1 MRPTILDAISCG
13 VQAVPVPL
21 YQPSTVQLPQ
31 FYMSCFPD
39 LNIFPIVTF
48 MYLSINQLLFIQ
60 P

>member
-39 LNIFPIVTF
+39 LKN
-48 MYLSINQLLFIQ
+48 LSNSDLYVSQ
-60 P
+60 